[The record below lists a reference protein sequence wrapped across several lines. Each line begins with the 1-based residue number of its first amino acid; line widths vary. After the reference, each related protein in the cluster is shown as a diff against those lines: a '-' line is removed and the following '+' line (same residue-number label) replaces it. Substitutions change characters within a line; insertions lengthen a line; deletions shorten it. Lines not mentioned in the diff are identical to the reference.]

1 MACAHANELQ
11 LRCCN
16 LLQLSHISHMFSH
29 PVALNQ
35 TSNTASKAPRLQLQ
49 QESGHWREEIARK
62 CPRVP
67 GSGVHF
73 QHAPMWKQLRK
84 RLEVQR
90 VVVSP
95 EDSPEYPGHQAAQI
109 SPDQPRW
116 HVFLLSSWI
125 KIRGL
130 RGLRGLCSLWFKT
143 LTLCSLNFWISL
155 SFFEFLEVSWLSAF
169 V

>member
-109 SPDQPRW
+109 SPDDMSFFW
-116 HVFLLSSWI
+116 VLE
-125 KIRGL
+125 L
-130 RGLRGLCSLWFKT
+130 RSEDSEDSEDSAVSDSKL
-143 LTLCSLNFWISL
+143 SL
-155 SFFEFLEVSWLSAF
+155 SALSIFEFL
-169 V
+169 